1 MLTIL
6 SWIRVILREE
16 HKLQVFKSK
25 ELWKI
30 YTPEYDDT
38 KVSVMGVI
46 EEHTYSKIC
55 AHWVP

>member
-1 MLTIL
+1 M
-6 SWIRVILREE
+6 
-16 HKLQVFKSK
+16 
-25 ELWKI
+25 